1 MSLDTCMG
9 YRPLKLAS
17 SRWLGREPAR
27 ENPCREA
34 RTPYCEEVKP
44 SGASA
49 RSRATRHRNDRCQ
62 RRYPVEGGGL
72 SVGDDMA
79 PLYLVIVIMYS
90 IAVRTSFV
98 ALGPP
103 HAGTPDPHGPRAA
116 SFVWGDDAG
125 ALGGDNLI
133 RPLV

>member
-1 MSLDTCMG
+1 MG
-9 YRPLKLAS
+9 SRPLKLAS

-34 RTPYCEEVKP
+34 RTPYCDEVKP

-72 SVGDDMA
+72 SAGDDMA
-79 PLYLVIVIMYS
+79 SLYLVIVIMYS

-103 HAGTPDPHGPRAA
+103 TLEHPTLTGQEQLHSFGVMMPGRSAA
-116 SFVWGDDAG
+116 T
-125 ALGGDNLI
+125 I
-133 RPLV
+133 